1 MKIIIPMAGMGKRM
15 RPHTLTIP
23 KPLISLAGKSIV
35 QRLVEEIAGVI
46 HDKIDEIG
54 FIIGDFGRETEEEL
68 LSIAARTGAKGRIFY
83 QHEPLGTAHAILCA
97 GEMLSDKII
106 VAYADTLFKAD
117 FEMDDSKDGI
127 IWVQKVNNP
136 ESFGVVELNQDGN
149 IMAFHEKPKQFISD
163 MAIIGIYYFRDG
175 DYLKNELQYL
185 IDKGIKTGGEFGI
198 TDALQNMMNK
208 GTRFSTDT
216 VTEWLDC
223 GNKDATVYTHQ
234 RILEYHRNEKL
245 IAGNVEIYH
254 SIIIEPCYI
263 GPNAKLLNSVI
274 GPYVSI
280 GEDSIIDHCVIEN
293 SVIQKH
299 TSMKNVVVNNSMVG
313 HHVDI
318 HRNPE
323 DFSVGD
329 FNQIR

>member
-1 MKIIIPMAGMGKRM
+1 MAGMGKRM

-46 HDKIDEIG
+46 PDKIDEIG
-54 FIIGDFGRETEEEL
+54 FVIGNFGRETEEEL
-68 LSIAARTGAKGRIFY
+68 LSIAARTGAKGKIFY
-83 QHEPLGTAHAILCA
+83 QHQPLGTAHAILCA
-97 GEMLSDKII
+97 DEMLSGKVII
-106 VAYADTLFKAD
+106 AYADTLFKAD

-127 IWVQKVNNP
+127 IWVQKVDNP
-136 ESFGVVELNQDGN
+136 ESFGVVELNQEGN
-149 IMAFHEKPKQFISD
+149 ITAFHEKPRQFISD

-198 TDALQNMMNK
+198 TDALQNMMHK

-223 GNKDATVYTHQ
+223 GNKDATVFTHQ

-245 IAGNVEIYH
+245 IAGNVEIH
-254 SIIIEPCYI
+254 DSIIIEPCYI

-280 GEDSIIDHCVIEN
+280 GDNSIIDHCVIEN
-293 SVIQKH
+293 SVVQKH
-299 TSMKNVVVNNSMVG
+299 TSMKNMVVNNSMIG

-318 HRNPE
+318 QRNPE
-323 DFSVGD
+323 DLSVGD